1 MQDHACTGCHI
12 QMLVNFIKILWG
24 FIWPCIDFDWWLSEI
39 SLYPLYLWC
48 IYIIAPTAVPSPLGS
63 YRDLFLRK
71 QIYRYIV
78 LILMQIYTSEWVLFI
93 IWIYWSSCKQF
104 FSCIYCRQSRHVSC
118 CMTYNGGHPTGKHFL
133 AAAWYWG
140 TVSHP

>member
-1 MQDHACTGCHI
+1 MGVVHH
-12 QMLVNFIKILWG
+12 LNL
-24 FIWPCIDFDWWLSEI
+24 
-39 SLYPLYLWC
+39 
-48 IYIIAPTAVPSPLGS
+48 
-63 YRDLFLRK
+63 
-71 QIYRYIV
+71 
-78 LILMQIYTSEWVLFI
+78 LIF
-93 IWIYWSSCKQF
+93 KQF